1 MTETAQKANLRKARI
16 GFRTTEQQQSLIRR
30 AADLSR
36 KSVTEFVLDS
46 ACAAAEN
53 VLIDQRLFFP
63 NEAEWKRFQE
73 LLDRPAEVGP
83 GLQRLM
89 DEAPP
94 WE

>member
-1 MTETAQKANLRKARI
+1 MTDT
-16 GFRTTEQQQSLIRR
+16 
-30 AADLSR
+30 
-36 KSVTEFVLDS
+36 

-73 LLDRPAEVGP
+73 VLDRPAEVGP

-89 DEAPP
+89 DEDPP